1 MQDKKDL
8 KDQHPAAGSGLEGA
22 LGPCVKVGKENRG
35 RQRLVRSDALI
46 QREDKR
52 EKKVSGEAKVMEGKV
67 GPCCSRHLDDW
78 IGRVG
83 VGLRGC
89 RCVGVEGSRGCRE
102 GREGRRCGGRWEGFW

>member
-1 MQDKKDL
+1 M
-8 KDQHPAAGSGLEGA
+8 
-22 LGPCVKVGKENRG
+22 GKENRG

-52 EKKVSGEAKVMEGKV
+52 ENKVSGEAKVMEGKV

-83 VGLRGC
+83 GGLRWGWVGC
-89 RCVGVEGSRGCRE
+89 RCVGVEDSRGCRE
-102 GREGRRCGGRWEGFW
+102 GRVGRKCDDIQGGFW